1 MESPRKRRTRRALL
15 KGLAI
20 GTISLPLGI
29 KLFGPKSVAQ
39 QPGSPG
45 LITDR
50 RYKWK
55 MVTTWPPN
63 FPTLADG
70 AHLFADLV
78 RSMSAGR
85 LDIQVFAAGELVP
98 PLEVFDTVSSGVAE
112 MGHSAAY
119 YWAGKIPAAQI
130 FTTVPFGMN
139 AQQTNAWLRAGNGL
153 ELWQE
158 LYAPYGLLPL
168 PGGNTGVQMGGWFHR
183 EINSMKDLKGLKIR
197 IAGLGGKVL
206 KKAGASPVLLAGGEI
221 YTGLERGVI
230 DATEWIGPYHDR
242 SMGFQKIAKYY
253 YAPAW
258 QEPGPV
264 LELLFNKKAFEQLPP
279 DLQAIINSAAS
290 TVNEWVLA
298 EFEMKNSLALQQLI
312 QEAKVELRIF
322 PKPVLET
329 LRTYSREVMEE
340 LAGSDPKAQKIWDS
354 YRSFQETMVPW
365 AEISEKQLYNL
376 IS

>member
-1 MESPRKRRTRRALL
+1 
-15 KGLAI
+15 
-20 GTISLPLGI
+20 
-29 KLFGPKSVAQ
+29 
-39 QPGSPG
+39 
-45 LITDR
+45 
-50 RYKWK
+50 
-55 MVTTWPPN
+55 
-63 FPTLADG
+63 
-70 AHLFADLV
+70 
-78 RSMSAGR
+78 
-85 LDIQVFAAGELVP
+85 
-98 PLEVFDTVSSGVAE
+98 
-112 MGHSAAY
+112 
-119 YWAGKIPAAQI
+119 
-130 FTTVPFGMN
+130 
-139 AQQTNAWLRAGNGL
+139 
-153 ELWQE
+153 
-158 LYAPYGLLPL
+158 
-168 PGGNTGVQMGGWFHR
+168 
-183 EINSMKDLKGLKIR
+183 LKIR

-290 TVNEWVLA
+290 AVNEWVLA

-340 LAGSDPKAQKIWDS
+340 LAGSDPKARKIWDS